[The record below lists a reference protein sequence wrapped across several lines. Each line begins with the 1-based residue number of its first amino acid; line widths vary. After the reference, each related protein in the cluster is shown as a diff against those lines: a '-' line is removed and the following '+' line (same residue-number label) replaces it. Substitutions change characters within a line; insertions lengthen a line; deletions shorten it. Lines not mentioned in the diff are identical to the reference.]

1 MIESNSIT
9 FLAAE
14 DEEWNEEGGV
24 EETKT
29 GMDPGE
35 DQTNEPGSED
45 EGKEKE
51 TTEDSGEA
59 NAEDNFEG
67 IKIFFNL
74 YDWSRGC

>member
-1 MIESNSIT
+1 MIESNCTSFVT
-9 FLAAE
+9 AE

-29 GMDPGE
+29 SMDPGE

-51 TTEDSGEA
+51 IMDESGET
-59 NAEDNFEG
+59 NAEDNFAGMEN
-67 IKIFFNL
+67 FFN
-74 YDWSRGC
+74 